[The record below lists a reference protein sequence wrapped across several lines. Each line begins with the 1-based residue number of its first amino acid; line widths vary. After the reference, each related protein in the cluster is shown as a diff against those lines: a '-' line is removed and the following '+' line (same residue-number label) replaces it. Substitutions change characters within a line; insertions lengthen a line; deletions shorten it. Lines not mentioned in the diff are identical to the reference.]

1 MQNSVHWS
9 WEERSGFSAGWGALL
24 PLAEVVILLP
34 RRPYWECWGWQICQA
49 PHHSQAW
56 GKCTSRIGIGLG
68 QLSRS
73 PTSRTYPFIHHE
85 KDAEKH
91 TIGSDLSAKGEHK
104 AVVVDECGRFVSP
117 ILHFRTDPA
126 SLTRLL
132 ELAQDF
138 GVVKPVQRNNV
149 RHLRLIQC
157 VTTCPTE
164 ARIFG
169 DLDDPESEVSKL
181 VASGLARP
189 RLEEQ
194 GTKPSVFYI
203 DKDS

>member
-1 MQNSVHWS
+1 M
-9 WEERSGFSAGWGALL
+9 
-24 PLAEVVILLP
+24 
-34 RRPYWECWGWQICQA
+34 
-49 PHHSQAW
+49 
-56 GKCTSRIGIGLG
+56 
-68 QLSRS
+68 
-73 PTSRTYPFIHHE
+73 
-85 KDAEKH
+85 
-91 TIGSDLSAKGEHK
+91 
-104 AVVVDECGRFVSP
+104 VVDECGRFVSP